1 MEVFG
6 ICATL
11 IPRLSVGTLVRGPG
25 EVDHN
30 GSVAEEAGRGEVNG
44 APIV

>member
-1 MEVFG
+1 MEIFG
-6 ICATL
+6 CATR
-11 IPRLSVGTLVRGPG
+11 IPRLGVGKLVKGPG